1 VGIDNQKQTN
11 IGRWMTSQLAAHP
24 DSDVSVEN
32 SKRSSHKS
40 SRVPHSVIYGKNLH
54 KTGIIASLAL
64 VFVVFIIYFFITPYF
79 VRASIGNTIITGKKN
94 SVEYQKIISSTV
106 NSYGLKV
113 EYANNKITSYK
124 LSDLG
129 IVPNYTLT
137 ENNLKNISTNI
148 KNRLEVWR
156 INKTNI
162 IFKVDGAKL
171 SAFNSAHLTQIIN
184 PPKNANIALSNGQ
197 VILSDSSVGK
207 EYGFTGGINAV
218 LSSAK
223 LLDQKPII
231 LSVIS
236 VNPPIST
243 EQLTPQKSILTAML
257 SQSAS
262 ISINGEIITPSANDI
277 GSWINVD
284 VNPKNGKVSTSVN
297 QANINTYLGRI
308 AYKYTKPTKDQ
319 LVLAGAD
326 GTTTVIQPGHD
337 GIGILNQAAVAQSIS
352 DQVLQAKGISATIS
366 VHVTPYGT
374 ITTDTYPKWIEV
386 NVVTKKMYVYENS
399 NLVNSFLVSA
409 GKSSTPTPLG
419 MYKIFSKYAVQTMIG
434 ADYVQPNVP
443 WINYFKAGGYAIH
456 GNYWRPSDWFGNI
469 NSSHGCVGLQ
479 VSDAEWVYNWAPI
492 GTPIIIHE

>member
-1 VGIDNQKQTN
+1 MMKNISVHPESHDNPVKEKSQRN
-11 IGRWMTSQLAAHP
+11 ISR
-24 DSDVSVEN
+24 
-32 SKRSSHKS
+32 
-40 SRVPHSVIYGKNLH
+40 RVPHSVIFGKNLH
-54 KTGIIASLAL
+54 TKGLVMSAAL
-64 VFVVFIIYFFITPYF
+64 VFVVFVVYFMATPYF
-79 VRASIGNTIITGKKN
+79 VRTKIGNNIIIGKKS

-129 IVPNYTLT
+129 LAPNYTLT
-137 ENNLKNISTNI
+137 ENNLKNIATNI
-148 KNRLEVWR
+148 KNRLEVWK

-162 IFKVDGAKL
+162 VFKVDSAKL

-257 SQSAS
+257 SQPAS
-262 ISINGEIITPSANDI
+262 ISINGDIITPSANDI

-297 QANINTYLGRI
+297 QANINAYLSRI
-308 AYKYTKPTKDQ
+308 AYRYTKPTKDQ

-326 GTTTVIQPGHD
+326 GTTTVIQPGQD
-337 GIGILNQAAVAQSIS
+337 GIGILNQAAVAHSIS
-352 DQVLQAKGISATIS
+352 GQVLQAKGISATIS

-386 NVVTKKMYVYENS
+386 NVVTKKMYVYENA

-409 GKSSTPTPLG
+409 GKPSTPTPLG

>member
-1 VGIDNQKQTN
+1 MSIDNQKQTN
-11 IGRWMTSQLAAHP
+11 IGRWITSQLTIHP
-24 DSDVSVEN
+24 DSDDSIEN
-32 SKRSSHKS
+32 VKS
-40 SRVPHSVIYGKNLH
+40 SRNKSSQVPHSVIYGKNLH
-54 KTGIIASLAL
+54 STGIITSFAL
-64 VFVVFIIYFFITPYF
+64 VVAVFIIYFFITPYF
-79 VRASIGNTIITGKKN
+79 VRVSIGNTIITGKKN

-129 IVPNYTLT
+129 IAPNYTLT
-137 ENNLKNISTNI
+137 ENNLKNIATNI
-148 KNRLEVWR
+148 SNRLEVWK

-162 IFKVDGAKL
+162 VFKVDSAKL

-284 VNPKNGKVSTSVN
+284 VNPKNGKVSTSIN
-297 QANINTYLGRI
+297 QANINAYLSRI
-308 AYKYTKPTKDQ
+308 AYRYTKPTKDQ

-326 GTTTVIQPGHD
+326 GECRDVAVD
-337 GIGILNQAAVAQSIS
+337 LN
-352 DQVLQAKGISATIS
+352 
-366 VHVTPYGT
+366 
-374 ITTDTYPKWIEV
+374 
-386 NVVTKKMYVYENS
+386 
-399 NLVNSFLVSA
+399 
-409 GKSSTPTPLG
+409 
-419 MYKIFSKYAVQTMIG
+419 
-434 ADYVQPNVP
+434 
-443 WINYFKAGGYAIH
+443 
-456 GNYWRPSDWFGNI
+456 
-469 NSSHGCVGLQ
+469 
-479 VSDAEWVYNWAPI
+479 
-492 GTPIIIHE
+492 

>member
-1 VGIDNQKQTN
+1 MSTDKKTPIN
-11 IGRWMTSQLAAHP
+11 IGKWTMKQLAAHP
-24 DSDVSVEN
+24 YSNMSAEN
-32 SKRSSHKS
+32 SKIVRNKS
-40 SRVPHSVIYGKNLH
+40 SRVPHSVIYGKSLH

-64 VFVVFIIYFFITPYF
+64 VFLVFIIYFFATPYF
-79 VRASIGNTIITGKKN
+79 VRTSIGSTKITGKKN
-94 SVEYQKIISSTV
+94 SVEYKKIISSTV

-113 EYANNKITSYK
+113 EYANNKVTSYK

-129 IVPNYTLT
+129 ITPDYSLT

-162 IFKVDGAKL
+162 VFKVDSVKL
-171 SAFNSAHLTQIIN
+171 NAFNSAHLTQIIS
-184 PPKNANIALSNGQ
+184 PPKNANIALNNGQ

-223 LLDQKPII
+223 LLDQKPIV

-243 EQLTPQKSILTAML
+243 EQLAAQKSMLTSIL

-262 ISINGEIITPSANDI
+262 ISINGENITPKANDI
-277 GSWINVD
+277 GSWINVE

-297 QANINTYLGRI
+297 QANINAYIGRI
-308 AYKYTKPTKDQ
+308 AYRYTKPAKDQ
-319 LVLAGAD
+319 LVLSGAD
-326 GTTTVIQPGHD
+326 GNTTVIQAGQD
-337 GIGILNQAAVAQSIS
+337 GIGILNQSAVAQLIAN
-352 DQVLQAKGISATIS
+352 QVLQAKGISATIS

-374 ITTDTYPKWIEV
+374 ITTESYPKWIEV
-386 NVVTKKMYVYENS
+386 NVITKRMYVYENS
-399 NLVNSFLVSA
+399 NLVNTFLVSA

-419 MYKIFSKYAVQTMIG
+419 MYKIFSKYAVQTMVG

-456 GNYWRPSDWFGNI
+456 GNYWRQSDWFGNI